1 MIPALK
7 SFTRQRFTG
16 SVLPTMGFFA
26 ITALAACSQTAD
38 KNKEAAGIEKSGL
51 YHLPPAGTISA
62 AEKTALQKG
71 CAAWYDSMLLSK
83 NFNGGM
89 IVAKKG
95 TVVFEAYHGTVQ
107 LPGSEPITA
116 QTALHIASVTKTFTA
131 AVILKMMQEGKLS
144 LDDELVKY
152 FPDFNYPG
160 VTIRTLLNHRS
171 GLPNYT
177 HFLERMGWDKKVA
190 LNNQDMLDFMIAH
203 KAEMENI
210 ARPDTRF
217 SYCNTNYA
225 LLALLI
231 EKISG
236 KSYPQYMQEIVFT
249 PLQMK
254 NTFVYTPQDSG
265 KVTPSYHWNGRLMD
279 FEFLD
284 NIYGDKNIYST
295 PADLLRWDQLL
306 LSDQFLKPAT
316 LALAYTGYSNEKAG
330 TRNYGLGWRMNIYPN
345 GKKLVYHNGWW
356 HGNNSSFL
364 RLLDDSATI
373 IILGNKFN
381 RNIYKSNILANL
393 FGDYGFTEEEE
404 EAEPVKVTVI
414 DNKAAPRVKQK
425 QVNKKFA
432 DKNKRRGR

>member
-1 MIPALK
+1 MILPLK
-7 SFTRQRFTG
+7 SFTRRRFTG
-16 SVLPTMGFFA
+16 LLLPG
-26 ITALAACSQTAD
+26 IALVATTVFIACSPSAE
-38 KNKEAAGIEKSGL
+38 KNKEQEGIEKTGL
-51 YHLPPAGTISA
+51 YKLSPVGNIDA
-62 AEKTALQKG
+62 AEKARLQKS

-83 NFNGGM
+83 DFNGGM

-95 TVVFEAYHGTVQ
+95 TVVFEAYHGTVH
-107 LPGSEPITA
+107 LPGNDPITA
-116 QTALHIASVTKTFTA
+116 QTALHIASVSKTFTA
-131 AVILKMMQEGKLS
+131 AVILRMVQDGKLS

-152 FPDFNYPG
+152 FPGFNYPG

-177 HFLERMGWDKKVA
+177 HFLERMGWNKKVTA
-190 LNNQDMLDFMIAH
+190 SNKDMLDFMIAR

-236 KSYPQYMQEIVFT
+236 KPYPHYMQETIFE

-254 NTFVYTPQDSG
+254 NTFVYTPKDSG
-265 KVTPSYHWNGRLMD
+265 KVAPSYHWNGRLMD

-295 PADLLRWDQLL
+295 PADLLLWDRLL

-316 LALAYTGYSNEKAG
+316 LGLAYTPYSKEKAG
-330 TRNYGLGWRMNIYPN
+330 IRNYGLGWRMNVYPN
-345 GKKLVYHNGWW
+345 GKKLIYHNGWW

-381 RNIYKSNILANL
+381 RNIYKSNRLANI
-393 FGDYGFTEEEE
+393 FSDYGFTEDEE
-404 EAEPVKVTVI
+404 EAGPVKVTVI
-414 DNKAAPRVKQK
+414 DKKEPPRAQQK
-425 QVNKKFA
+425 PAGIKFA
-432 DKNKRRGR
+432 DKNKRMEN